1 MFPLMS
7 KLNTCLPPLLDW
19 LMLIRFNSQK
29 KKVTVCK
36 NKKSGGISIGR
47 AAILFHSAYVGDSFF
62 VSFKPRFPYA
72 NCKHLGIDIRCVE

>member
-1 MFPLMS
+1 
-7 KLNTCLPPLLDW
+7 
-19 LMLIRFNSQK
+19 MLTTFAGLADAHKVQLTK